1 MNNIIIL
8 IYTNLIIFFFQ
19 NCRFNCKI
27 FLEARFYFALL
38 SCTIK
43 VAFIEPKLI
52 SSQNSTNQQV
62 QFQIRSFSWSLFWFS
77 SKIPR
82 NSPIW
87 RATRSRRPYQSSA
100 FEGLDLTG
108 ATKIDIQFTV
118 SRQNWRATRP
128 TCPLPLLLGNGHSSR
143 SPEKRV
149 GVLPASL
156 TLSCRLPPR

>member
-62 QFQIRSFSWSLFWFS
+62 QFQIRSFS
-77 SKIPR
+77 KIPR

-87 RATRSRRPYQSSA
+87 RATRSRRPYQSSL

-128 TCPLPLLLGNGHSSR
+128 TCPLPLLLENGHSSR